1 MREGAVAGFKY
12 LEFDGTENEIGL
24 ELRGKARVQ
33 VLIDS
38 PDGEVVAEVES
49 NSEKWGTNFSS
60 LKKTAGN
67 HALFVK
73 CTEGSIDFAKFV
85 IR

>member
-12 LEFDGTENEIGL
+12 FKFDGTENEIGL
-24 ELRGKARVQ
+24 ELRGKAKAQ

-38 PDGEVVAEVES
+38 PDGKVVAEVES
-49 NSEKWGTNFSS
+49 NSEKWEMHFSP